1 MHLLGCPD
9 FVSLTE
15 KLVMARNFFWIF
27 TENNP
32 ARGPEKYNIPD
43 MNWLNEWLI
52 K

>member
-1 MHLLGCPD
+1 
-9 FVSLTE
+9 
-15 KLVMARNFFWIF
+15 MAIIFFRIF

-43 MNWLNEWLI
+43 MNWLKMYMYCPRLGQFDGT